1 MKNANQIGFA
11 LTAAFILAVLVTPMS
26 AQTRTG
32 ILPTSVETTVS
43 KTPTTT
49 TSSTVSLTTVTA
61 AVDAQISSYERALN
75 TENST
80 AVATTVDATVVI
92 SEPDGSSRT
101 LPESEFLKLLKD
113 AFSAAG
119 KEIID
124 LYGYEVQLIG
134 EDGARVLGSYTVSVM
149 DEKGTMTNMV
159 RSGRFIYVF
168 RKTAEGWVIREM
180 TDFPN

>member
-1 MKNANQIGFA
+1 MKNANQICLG
-11 LTAAFILAVLVTPMS
+11 LTAAFLLTVVVTPVS
-26 AQTRTG
+26 AQNRTG
-32 ILPTSVETTVS
+32 ILPSSVETTVS
-43 KTPTTT
+43 KAPTTT
-49 TSSTVSLTTVTA
+49 TSSSVSLATVTQ
-61 AVDAQISSYERALN
+61 AVDAQISNYERAVN

-80 AVATTVDATVVI
+80 AVAPTVDASVVI

-101 LPESEFLKLLKD
+101 LPESEFIKLLKD

-134 EDGARVLGSYTVSVM
+134 EDGARVLGSYTVSAM
-149 DEKGTMTNMV
+149 DEKGAVTNMV
-159 RSGRFIYVF
+159 RSGRFMYVF